1 METDSP
7 FTLFPAMARPRKK
20 IDLKTYEG
28 RFAWRLMVLREKAG
42 LTVEEAAEKI
52 GIAASTVYAWER
64 ALNAPH
70 PWLFPKI
77 AEIYKVNKA
86 KNLLPGE

>member
-1 METDSP
+1 
-7 FTLFPAMARPRKK
+7 MARPRKK

-52 GIAASTVYAWER
+52 GVHWTSVYDWER
-64 ALNAPH
+64 ARKRPDIRKL
-70 PWLFPKI
+70 PKI
-77 AEIYKVNKA
+77 SEIYKVKKA
-86 KNLLPGE
+86 KDLLPNE